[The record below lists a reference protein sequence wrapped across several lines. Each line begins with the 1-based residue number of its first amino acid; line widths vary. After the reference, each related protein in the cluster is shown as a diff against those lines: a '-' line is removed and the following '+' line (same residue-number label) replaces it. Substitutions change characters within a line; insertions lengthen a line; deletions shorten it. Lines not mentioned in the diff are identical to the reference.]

1 MGRQVHDAA
10 TIDSMKTTDWI
21 ALVKKTFKFTGVEEV
36 ELDKML
42 GESYANFSDMTS
54 TYFGAEGKV
63 DATGK
68 KFEMGRDWEFSSP
81 EAAVNY
87 RKIMGGK
94 TLMDNIVSDLQRDG
108 REVAAARMF
117 GPNYQQGFDDF
128 MQAAKK
134 YAKKQ
139 GPKEL
144 KKFKAEEGAMQRYYE
159 SDVKGS
165 RYFGDG
171 VVANVSRKMRQF
183 ADMKLLSNSLVTTLT
198 DLSLSAGVL
207 SSTTGKNYWTTLARV
222 IKHQFSLFTSP
233 AKRRDAAALMQVMM
247 EDTMFDTT
255 AGRTEIIG
263 VGNSIMDRL
272 HKNYMKIG
280 GLPAQSASARLGNAE
295 IMSLDLAQSSH
306 LSFDQLYSGTRERFN
321 NFGITSKDWEVMRNS
336 VIELPDGSRRI
347 VGSELKGL
355 EGRKLRS
362 LQTKYASFTGEIANT
377 GSPTPGVKQHAIKST
392 LDPNSA
398 AGVFMNFAMQ
408 YKSFA
413 LSMPKTMRAIAKT
426 GAAERGDVGLKAYNY
441 ADMAQTIVASMS
453 FGVAALAAKDVLA
466 GREVRDFDSPESLV
480 EVFAQSGLGLIY
492 MDIIG
497 RDTSKSYIDMASG
510 IMGPAWGAPADLLEL
525 GWRVGGI
532 AKKGK
537 TGALEKATGELL
549 KTMERNSPGIPFTK
563 SVINRNV
570 YDILHSKLNTPTKR
584 KPNQINE
591 ALGIDFGLE

>member
-1 MGRQVHDAA
+1 MDGNLHTAGKTEVDAPLSRLFGGMDDETFQAWKKGDLEIEIEGLNQGVLDPASASKKALEVHKRIVDTMDEVFNRKRDVGFSVKRRKGYMGRQVHDAA

-336 VIELPDGSRRI
+336 VIELPDGSRR
-347 VGSELKGL
+347 
-355 EGRKLRS
+355 
-362 LQTKYASFTGEIANT
+362 N
-377 GSPTPGVKQHAIKST
+377 
-392 LDPNSA
+392 
-398 AGVFMNFAMQ
+398 
-408 YKSFA
+408 
-413 LSMPKTMRAIAKT
+413 MPP
-426 GAAERGDVGLKAYNY
+426 
-441 ADMAQTIVASMS
+441 S
-453 FGVAALAAKDVLA
+453 
-466 GREVRDFDSPESLV
+466 
-480 EVFAQSGLGLIY
+480 
-492 MDIIG
+492 
-497 RDTSKSYIDMASG
+497 
-510 IMGPAWGAPADLLEL
+510 
-525 GWRVGGI
+525 
-532 AKKGK
+532 
-537 TGALEKATGELL
+537 LEK
-549 KTMERNSPGIPFTK
+549 
-563 SVINRNV
+563 
-570 YDILHSKLNTPTKR
+570 
-584 KPNQINE
+584 
-591 ALGIDFGLE
+591 